1 VLRYDTRGAGL
12 SQKIRPPLAIDS
24 MVDDLVAL
32 LDALDITGKVALAGI
47 AVGGAI
53 ALHTAA
59 LCPQRVAAAVVSSPA
74 ISIPSDRRPAL
85 LARVE
90 KMEREGLRA
99 VIDTLDLG
107 YPPELRDNAQR
118 FAAFRAR
125 WLGGDPISYGAIY
138 RMLAGM
144 DLAPELPRI
153 ACPILV
159 IAGTLD
165 RTRPPLWSSR
175 WHVRFPARATS
186 YSRRDTMRRYR
197 RPNYTSERSMSFS
210 TRFVRSPTA
219 WSACQG
225 SLWLETRERHR
236 CRAPAQLRNFSPDAR
251 STRRAVDTPLRSKG
265 TARTCPGDNTTVRHH
280 WC

>member
-1 VLRYDTRGAGL
+1 PMLSTKRRVLRYDTRGAGL

-32 LDALDITGKVALAGI
+32 LDALDIAGKVALAGI

-74 ISIPSDRRPAL
+74 IGVASDRRPAL
-85 LARVE
+85 LARIE
-90 KMEREGLRA
+90 KMEREGLQA

-107 YPPELRDNAQR
+107 YPPGRRAKPPR

-125 WLGGDPISYGAIY
+125 GLGGDPISYAAIY

-153 ACPILV
+153 ASPVLV

-165 RTRPPLWSSR
+165 RPRPPLLVEPVAR
-175 WHVRFPARATS
+175 PARATS
-186 YSRRDTMRRYR
+186 YS
-197 RPNYTSERSMSFS
+197 
-210 TRFVRSPTA
+210 
-219 WSACQG
+219 
-225 SLWLETRERHR
+225 
-236 CRAPAQLRNFSPDAR
+236 
-251 STRRAVDTPLRSKG
+251 
-265 TARTCPGDNTTVRHH
+265 
-280 WC
+280 

>member
-1 VLRYDTRGAGL
+1 RVLRYDTRGAGL

-32 LDALDITGKVALAGI
+32 LDALGIAGKVALAGI

-59 LCPQRVAAAVVSSPA
+59 RCPQRVAAAVVSSPA
-74 ISIPSDRRPAL
+74 SGIASDRRPAL

-90 KMEREGLRA
+90 KMEREGLQA

-153 ACPILV
+153 ACPVLV

-165 RTRPPLWSSR
+165 RTPPPRTWCARR

-186 YSRRDTMRRYR
+186 YSRRDITRRYR
-197 RPNYTSERSMSFS
+197 RPNSTCERSMSFS

-219 WSACQG
+219 WPACQG

-236 CRAPAQLRNFSPDAR
+236 CRAPAQLRNFSPD
-251 STRRAVDTPLRSKG
+251 
-265 TARTCPGDNTTVRHH
+265 
-280 WC
+280 